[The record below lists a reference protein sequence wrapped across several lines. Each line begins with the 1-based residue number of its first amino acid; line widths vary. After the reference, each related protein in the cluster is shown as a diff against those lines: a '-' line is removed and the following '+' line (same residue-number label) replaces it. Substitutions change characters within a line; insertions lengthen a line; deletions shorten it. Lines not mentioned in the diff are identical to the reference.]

1 MQENGDIFIFVEEEK
16 KITISAND
24 RTLNARKVY
33 EALMYEPD
41 DTFQVQ
47 KKNDANKD
55 EKIFNALVKLFED
68 IARSLNELKEAE

>member
-1 MQENGDIFIFVEEEK
+1 MNKTILLSMQENGDIFIFVEEEK

-47 KKNDANKD
+47 KRMMRIKMRRFLMHWSNCLR
-55 EKIFNALVKLFED
+55 I
-68 IARSLNELKEAE
+68 